1 MISQDKDISLLA
13 SVASS
18 ELRYRRLFE
27 NAQDGILILDFKSGK
42 IIDANPFIT
51 NLLGFT
57 INEVIGKELW
67 EIGFI
72 VDRELARK
80 AYLELQYNNYIR
92 YEDLPLQHKNG
103 QMIDVEFISN
113 VYNVGLEKV
122 IQCNIRDVSD
132 RLLLSKTLNQSELR
146 YRRLFES
153 AQDGILILDFK
164 SGKIVDANPFILDL
178 LGLSENELIGK
189 QLWEIGTTID
199 KDFALQAYEE
209 LQSRDYIRY
218 ENLPL
223 RKKYGQP
230 IDVEFISN
238 VYDVGGEKVI
248 QCDIR
253 DISSQRKLAQTQS
266 LAAAS
271 MDDLVNALVAIAEAR
286 DPYTAGHQLRVS
298 ELSVA
303 IAKELHYPDANLEG
317 LRMSAMLHDL
327 GKFIIPAEILTKPSQ
342 LSDFEMEMLRSH
354 VTEGYKI
361 LKLIHFPW
369 PVAQTVLQHH
379 ERLDGSGYP
388 NHLKGD
394 SICDEARIIGVADT
408 VEAITSS
415 RPYRQAVGLDLAL
428 MNIQEESDRLFDAK
442 IVAICLR
449 DLENTD
455 IPIIIS
461 SYCNVKT
468 GELAYEDICTE
479 PQRHNS

>member
-27 NAQDGILILDFKSGK
+27 NARDGILILDFKSGK

-415 RPYRQAVGLDLAL
+415 RPYRQALGLDLAL

-449 DLENTD
+449 LFKEKKFRFSSAKENASVTAD
-455 IPIIIS
+455 SIRLS
-461 SYCNVKT
+461 
-468 GELAYEDICTE
+468 L
-479 PQRHNS
+479 

>member
-27 NAQDGILILDFKSGK
+27 NSRDGILILDFKSGK

-415 RPYRQAVGLDLAL
+415 RPYRQALGLDLAL

-449 DLENTD
+449 LFKEKKFRFSSAKENASVTAD
-455 IPIIIS
+455 SIRLS
-461 SYCNVKT
+461 
-468 GELAYEDICTE
+468 L
-479 PQRHNS
+479 

>member
-238 VYDVGGEKVI
+238 VYYVGGEKVI

-303 IAKELHYPDANLEG
+303 IAKELHYPDTNLEG

-449 DLENTD
+449 LFKEKKFRFSSAKENASVTAD
-455 IPIIIS
+455 SIRLS
-461 SYCNVKT
+461 
-468 GELAYEDICTE
+468 L
-479 PQRHNS
+479 

>member
-303 IAKELHYPDANLEG
+303 IAKELHYPDTNLEG

-449 DLENTD
+449 LFKEKKFRFSSAKENASVTAD
-455 IPIIIS
+455 SIRLS
-461 SYCNVKT
+461 
-468 GELAYEDICTE
+468 L
-479 PQRHNS
+479 